1 MMAVS
6 KIVFM
11 DCENYRPKIR
21 RLVES
26 MYVSARRLGYDVD
39 RVSAYKPFDGLL
51 VCYGCG
57 RPDLT
62 IVMEKHIASGN
73 PVLTLDAPYWR
84 LGYWQSAYRLAV
96 NSPHP
101 KMLFDMPA
109 NRFDSLNFKL
119 TDEYDPAGP
128 ILLIGVGPKS
138 RHVAGSYECDTLLK
152 IRQVYPGRRIIYR
165 PKPNREF
172 VRLHGVKVDAVTP
185 ISELLAGASL
195 VVTRHSNVGIDA
207 AFKGIP
213 VVTETGAAIHLYSD
227 DLANPHNPDVEER
240 RTFLRRLAWWNWA
253 EGEMTTRT
261 FWDWW
266 IYVAEATI

>member
-1 MMAVS
+1 MTS
-6 KIVFM
+6 LKIIFM
-11 DCENYRPKIR
+11 DDEKYRPRIR

-26 MYVSARRLGYDVD
+26 MYVSTRRLGYDVAFM
-39 RVSAYKPFDGLL
+39 REYKPFDGLL

-57 RPDLT
+57 RPDLMLN
-62 IVMEKHIASGN
+62 MEQHVASGN
-73 PVLTLDAPYWR
+73 KVLNIDAAYWR
-84 LGYWQSAYRLAV
+84 VEQEQASYRLAV
-96 NSPHP
+96 NSLHP

-109 NRFDSLNFKL
+109 DRFDSLNFKL
-119 TDEYDPAGP
+119 TDEHDPAGP

-138 RHVAGSYECDTLLK
+138 RHVAGSYERDMLLK
-152 IRQVYPGRRIIYR
+152 IRQVYPGRQIIYR

-172 VRLHGVKVDAVTP
+172 VHLRGVKVDAVTP
-185 ISELLAGASL
+185 IDELLTGASL

-213 VVTETGAAIHLYSD
+213 VVTETGAAIHLYGD
-227 DLANPHNPDVEER
+227 DLANPRNPDVEER

-253 EGEMTTRT
+253 GGEMTTRT

-266 IYVAEATI
+266 IYVAEATV